1 VLATKTTVRIMGR
14 EYNIK
19 GEESAEYIHRVAL
32 FVNDKMTE
40 IKKANTLLDAGD
52 IGTLACINI
61 ADEYLKVKDEAEA
74 LKKDLEKYKKAMAM
88 RR

>member
-1 VLATKTTVRIMGR
+1 MATKTTVRIMGR

-40 IKKANTLLDAGD
+40 IKKANSLLDAGD

-61 ADEYLKVKDEAEA
+61 ADEYIKLKDEAEA
-74 LKKDLEKYKKAMAM
+74 LKKDLEKYKKAAMAM